1 MPFWLHFEPRGVPG
15 DPLEPLCVAPVPQD
29 PPKCD
34 FRAILG
40 APWDPIWHALGINLE
55 LWTRSGGFEGTRWRH
70 FGPIWSPLGFDVIFG
85 PEKLQKMVIFL
96 VGRCG

>member
-29 PPKCD
+29 PQN
-34 FRAILG
+34 AIFGLSLG
-40 APWDPIWHALGINLE
+40 GPWDLIWHPVGINLE

-85 PEKLQKMVIFL
+85 SEKVPKNVIFWC
-96 VGRCG
+96 GRSG